1 MIFVGIDVSKY
12 KHDCC
17 IINELGKPV
26 QPEFSF
32 ENNRAG
38 FKKLLAALERC
49 GGEEMRI
56 GLEATGQ
63 YGENL
68 MRFLDKSG
76 HSFMELNP
84 MLVRQFIRSKT
95 LRRTKTDKLDA
106 MQIASYLA
114 TVDYKPHPLPLYDV
128 AELKSLTRFRFQLVR
143 KRSQYLVSMTNIL
156 DRMFPEFKPFFGKK
170 FTATALY
177 ILANY
182 PTPSKISSINSR
194 SFEAIRRASYGHF
207 TMAQFV
213 QLKQLA
219 KDTVGEETEA
229 LRFELET
236 VLELYTELDAKVKS
250 AEKKIEQIV
259 RQIDPPMLSIRG
271 IGEQTAGVM
280 LAEYGDIK
288 RFPSPNQMLS
298 FAGLEP
304 GVAQSGEAEH
314 KGKMV
319 KRGSPYLRYAILHCC
334 NSVVLGNETF
344 AQYFYKKIA
353 EGKPYNVARS
363 HLAKKLIRV
372 VYILETTGC
381 RFDPSKLR

>member
-17 IINELGKPV
+17 IVNESGETV
-26 QPEFSF
+26 QSEFSF
-32 ENNRAG
+32 ANDRAG
-38 FKKLLAALERC
+38 FQMLQAALERY

-84 MLVRQFIRSKT
+84 MLVRQFIRSRT

-128 AELKSLTRFRFQLVR
+128 DALKSLTRFRFRLVK
-143 KRSQYLVSMTNIL
+143 KRSQYLVALTNIL
-156 DRMFPEFKPFFGKK
+156 DRMFPEFKPFFGRK

-182 PTPSKISSINSR
+182 PTPSKVANMNTR
-194 SFEAIRRASYGHF
+194 SFDAIRRASYGRF
-207 TMAQFV
+207 TMVQFV

-219 KDTVGEETEA
+219 RDTVGEETEA

-236 VLELYTELDAKVKS
+236 VLELHAELDAKIKA

-259 RQIDPPMLSIRG
+259 REINPPLLSVRG
-271 IGEQTAGVM
+271 IGEQTAAVM

-288 RFPSPNQMLS
+288 RFPSPNQLLS

-319 KRGSPYLRYAILHCC
+319 KRGSPYLRYAILRCC
-334 NSVVLGNETF
+334 DAVVLNNEVF
-344 AQYFYKKIA
+344 AQYFYKKMA
-353 EGKPYNVARS
+353 EGKTYNVAKS
-363 HLAKKLIRV
+363 HLAKKLLRV
-372 VYILETTGC
+372 VYTLETTNS
-381 RFDPSKLR
+381 RFDPAKLR